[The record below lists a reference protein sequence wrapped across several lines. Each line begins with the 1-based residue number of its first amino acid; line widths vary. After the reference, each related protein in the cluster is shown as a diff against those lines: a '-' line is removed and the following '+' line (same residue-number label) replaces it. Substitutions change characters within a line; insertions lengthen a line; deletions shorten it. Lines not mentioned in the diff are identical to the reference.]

1 MPFHRRPI
9 LRSMA
14 IPGLAAL
21 LSLVLGWSLPASP
34 AAAQAQTAPYPDR
47 PIRIVVPYPPGGTT
61 DPTARLLA
69 AELSTRLGQ
78 PVIVDNKAGAAGSI
92 GTDAVTRAAPDGY
105 TLLLHTSAI
114 ATDPSFKKNTTYNV
128 RRDLA
133 PLMMAVT
140 GPYLLVA
147 NPQLPVKNVAE
158 LISYAKANPGKINF
172 GSAGQGSSGHLIG
185 ELFKQSAGISMVHVP
200 YKGGGPSVAGLVGN
214 EVQLVF
220 DTVNSS
226 GPLVADGRLR
236 ALAVSGP
243 TRDPS
248 LPQVPTIAESG
259 LPDFS
264 VVYWLGV
271 FAPAK
276 TPEPVLEK
284 LHHALQGALQA
295 PAVRERLATMGMTPD
310 GRGTGAFARQLDAD
324 IARWKQVIE
333 TAHIEPQ

>member
-78 PVIVDNKAGAAGSI
+78 PVIVDTKAGAAGSI

>member
-1 MPFHRRPI
+1 MPSHRRRI
-9 LRSMA
+9 LRSTAMPA
-14 IPGLAAL
+14 LAAL
-21 LSLVLGWSLPASP
+21 LGSVLGWSMLLSP
-34 AAAQAQTAPYPDR
+34 SAALAQPNTYPDR

-69 AELSTRLGQ
+69 AELGTRLGQ
-78 PVIVDNKAGAAGSI
+78 PVIVDNKPGAAGSI
-92 GTDAVTRAAPDGY
+92 GTDAVARAAPDGY

-185 ELFKQSAGISMVHVP
+185 ELFKQSAGIDMLHVP
-200 YKGGGPSVAGLVGN
+200 YKGGGPSVAGLVAN

-236 ALAVSGP
+236 ALAVSGSA
-243 TRDPS
+243 RDPS
-248 LPQVPTIAESG
+248 LPQVPTISESG

-276 TPEPVLEK
+276 TPEAIQTK
-284 LHHALQGALQA
+284 LYQALQA
-295 PAVRERLATMGMTPD
+295 ALQSAPVRERLATMGMTPD
-310 GRGTGAFARQLDAD
+310 GRGTGAFARQLDTD
-324 IARWKQVIE
+324 IARWKQVID